1 MQNEFPLRPI
11 EKPSF
16 SELALT
22 TEEHVSI
29 VPALSTGGLNNA
41 KADKLETARTRRVMQ
56 CTGIQVLTER
66 GRNIQEVW
74 ECW

>member
-1 MQNEFPLRPI
+1 MTAVLPMQNEFPLRPI

-41 KADKLETARTRRVMQ
+41 KADKLETSTHKDLFSEKSFFLMK
-56 CTGIQVLTER
+56 E
-66 GRNIQEVW
+66 
-74 ECW
+74 